1 MKIINR
7 NSSAVLIIISI
18 IVASLIVS
26 SFGCAKKE
34 EKEIKIGTISPL
46 TGAAASYGEKMT
58 RAIDLAVQEVNEKGG
73 INGKKVV
80 VIHEDDKLEA
90 KDGVTVFKK
99 LTSIDKVSAVIGA
112 VGSSVTLAIAPVA
125 ESSKI
130 PLITPIS
137 SAVSISKAGDFIFRI
152 CPSDALQG
160 VIISKWVKEKG
171 FNNVAILYIN
181 NDYGTG
187 LKDRFK
193 EEFTKLGGGVV
204 LEEAFEKESKD
215 MRTQISKI
223 KTAKVD
229 AIFLPSYMEEAGT
242 ALKQIKELKVQ
253 AQVFGTDP
261 YHDPKMLEI
270 AGNAADGVLFT
281 DVASPSGSVFEEF
294 AKRYKAKYNQDA
306 EVIAAQSYDAV
317 SVLLKAIEKAGT
329 DPVKIKI
336 ELYKVKF
343 TGASGQIEFDQNG
356 DVNTKDFN
364 KFTVK
369 KKAYVKV
376 E

>member
-1 MKIINR
+1 MKSIQCK
-7 NSSAVLIIISI
+7 SAVLLIISVVVTSVMI
-18 IVASLIVS
+18 F

-34 EKEIKIGTISPL
+34 EKEIKIGSISPL

-73 INGKKVV
+73 INGKRVV
-80 VIHEDDKLEA
+80 VIHVDDKLEA

-99 LTSIDKVSAVIGA
+99 LTSVDKVSAVLGA
-112 VGSSVTLAIAPVA
+112 VGSSVTLAISPLA
-125 ESSKI
+125 ENSKI

-160 VIISKWVKEKG
+160 VIISKWIKEKG

-187 LKDRFK
+187 LKDKFK
-193 EEFTKLGGGVV
+193 EEFTKLGGKVV

-215 MRTQISKI
+215 MRTQLSKI

-242 ALKQIKELKVQ
+242 ALKQIRELKVK

-281 DVASPSGSVFEEF
+281 DVASPSGTVFEDF
-294 AKRYKAKYNQDA
+294 AKKYKAKYNQDA
-306 EVIAAQSYDAV
+306 EVIAAQSYDAAV
-317 SVLLKAIEKAGT
+317 ALLKAIEKAGT
-329 DPVKIKI
+329 DPVNIKD

-343 TGASGQIEFDQNG
+343 SGASGEIEFDQNG

-369 KKAYVKV
+369 NKAYVKV